1 VNVLFLFGP
10 NLGALGRREPEVY
23 GSQTLPEIMA
33 DIDRRATG
41 LGHTVRWHQSDHEGD
56 LVGWV
61 LSAAADGVD
70 AIVINPGALSHYS
83 YVLRDA
89 IEGSGL
95 PVLEVHMSNIAA
107 RESFRHTSV
116 VSAVCR
122 GTISGL
128 GAAGYHLA
136 LEAMPWITN

>member
-1 VNVLFLFGP
+1 MNVLFLFGP
-10 NLGALGRREPEVY
+10 NLGALGRRDPATY
-23 GSQTLPEIMA
+23 GSASLAEIMA
-33 DIDRRATG
+33 EVDRHATA
-41 LGHTVRWHQSDHEGD
+41 LGHTARWHQSDHEGE
-56 LVGWV
+56 LIGWL
-61 LSAAADGVD
+61 LSAAIEGVE
-70 AIVINPGALSHYS
+70 AIVLNPGALSHYS

-89 IEGSGL
+89 IEASGL

-128 GAAGYHLA
+128 GAGGYHLA
-136 LEAMPWITN
+136 LEAMPWITT